1 MSRSNSTVQ
10 KPPSPVSASLPEGL
24 RNIELASTTEGR
36 TLAEVRRLPNV
47 LGHAALLEWLG
58 QETVSFQRCFVDI
71 AGGVLPALWLSH
83 AMRHVSRA
91 RAGEFEPNGDF
102 RFAMSSSECEAATGL
117 TRAQQAGCR
126 RSLINQGLMSEQAEK
141 RKTIVYRM
149 HLEHIARALMVQ
161 AAPLADQLATYEPL
175 PELPTTWVAPS
186 ARRA

>member
-1 MSRSNSTVQ
+1 MPRTKPIVQQPLKAKAFSR
-10 KPPSPVSASLPEGL
+10 PEG
-24 RNIELASTTEGR
+24 IPSHELSPPAAGGTV
-36 TLAEVRRLPNV
+36 ADIRRLPNV

-58 QETVSFQRCFVDI
+58 QEPVSFQRCFVEI

-161 AAPLADQLATYEPL
+161 AAPLADQLVTYEPL
-175 PELPTTWVAPS
+175 PELPTAWASPTV
-186 ARRA
+186 RRA

>member
-1 MSRSNSTVQ
+1 MPINNHTVR
-10 KPPSPVSASLPEGL
+10 KPPKTLAAILPQEL
-24 RNIELASTTEGR
+24 RNVELTSPAGGR
-36 TLAEVRRLPNV
+36 SLAEVRRLPNV

-58 QETVSFQRCFVDI
+58 QEPVSFQRCFVDI
-71 AGGVLPALWLSH
+71 TGGVLPALWLSH

-91 RAGEFEPNGDF
+91 RAGEFEANGDF

-175 PELPTTWVAPS
+175 PELPTTCAAPS
-186 ARRA
+186 ARMS

>member
-1 MSRSNSTVQ
+1 MPRNKFIVQ
-10 KPPSPVSASLPEGL
+10 KPSKDVAASLSEGL
-24 RNIELASTTEGR
+24 RNLELTPLARSS

-58 QETVSFQRCFVDI
+58 QEPVSFQRCFVDI
-71 AGGVLPALWLSH
+71 TGGVLPALWLSH

-91 RAGEFEPNGDF
+91 RAGEFEANGDF
-102 RFAMSSSECEAATGL
+102 CFAMSASECEVATGL

-126 RSLINQGLMSEQAEK
+126 RALINQGLMSEQAEK

-149 HLEHIARALMVQ
+149 HLEYIARALMVQ

-175 PELPTTWVAPS
+175 PELPTTWVAAS